1 MRYIKLKC
9 PKCDKEKIMQL
20 DRFNEELSF
29 AFGTDEEESDI
40 FCYECLEA
48 YQVIEIFDH
57 NPMESKIESK
67 VEVRN
72 SL

>member
-1 MRYIKLKC
+1 MRYIRLKC
-9 PKCDKEKIMQL
+9 PECDREKIMQL

-29 AFGTDEEESDI
+29 AFTISDEESQI
-40 FCYECLEA
+40 CCYKCLKV
-48 YQVIEIFDH
+48 YQAIEIFDH